1 MFAVQLTL
9 LDVSAAPAVEAGPA
23 DVQGALWARAVP
35 GDGLEHVRARSF
47 PGGVGVVL
55 YVRAPDREAAEL
67 RACALLRRALAE
79 GPARR
84 FTVAAPP

>member
-1 MFAVQLTL
+1 MFAVHLTL
-9 LDVSAAPAVEAGPA
+9 LDVSTAPTGEAGPA

-35 GDGLEHVRARSF
+35 GDGLEHVRAGAV
-47 PGGVGVVL
+47 PGGIGLVL

-67 RACALLRRALAE
+67 RAHALLGRALAE

-84 FTVAAPP
+84 YAVAAPP